1 MTNNSGLPSGGTLR
15 GTSGGTTG
23 GSAGTGAPPPASP
36 IASVAATAFSFIR
49 RVPPIFFVLLVLIVW
64 ISTINPRFAT
74 APGFLSFLMRAA
86 PIAILAAGQLFVIV
100 SGGFDLSVGSMVTL
114 VVLGSSMLIDG
125 DPANTWWAIALMFLI
140 GIAVGLFNGAIT
152 SFLRVPSF
160 ITTLGMLLTLKGF
173 ALLWTGGAPRGFL
186 PPNFRMFGRNR
197 LADVPLL
204 GDVPYS
210 VIILLVVGAVAIYLM
225 HRTGFGKQVVALGD
239 NARAAAL
246 SGMHVAKVRMAA
258 FVASSTSAV
267 IAGILLGGFSGVST
281 NVGDGLELESISA
294 AVLGGAK
301 LLGGRGS
308 MPGAIAGAITLQTL
322 FTLLNLLGW
331 PKPLRDGTQGLII
344 IGAVAYAMWRERRA
358 E

>member
-1 MTNNSGLPSGGTLR
+1 MTDNTGPET
-15 GTSGGTTG
+15 TSGMNPATNPGTNPATNPATPR
-23 GSAGTGAPPPASP
+23 SGA
-36 IASVAATAFSFIR
+36 AAFILSLIR
-49 RVPPIFFVLLVLIVW
+49 RIAPIYVVLLALIVW
-64 ISTINPRFAT
+64 ISFLNPRFAT

-86 PIAILAAGQLFVIV
+86 PVAILTAGQLFVIV

-114 VVLGSSMLIDG
+114 VVLGSSMMIDG
-125 DPANTWWAIALMFLI
+125 DPANTWWVIALMFVI
-140 GIAVGLFNGAIT
+140 GIAVGLFNGAVT
-152 SFLRVPSF
+152 SYLRVPSF
-160 ITTLGMLLTLKGF
+160 ITTLGMLLTLKGL

-186 PPNFRMFGRNR
+186 PPNFRVFGRNR

-204 GDVPYS
+204 GDVPYA
-210 VIILLVVGAVAIYLM
+210 VIILLVVSAVAIYVM

-246 SGMHVAKVRMAA
+246 SGMHIAKVRMTA
-258 FVASSTSAV
+258 FVASATSAV

-294 AVLGGAK
+294 AVLGGAQ

-308 MPGAIAGAITLQTL
+308 MPTAIAGALTLQAL

-331 PKPLRDGTQGLII
+331 PKPLRDATQGLII
-344 IGAVAYAMWRERRA
+344 IGAVAFAVWREHRA
-358 E
+358 R